1 MPAKIVGEGGAARA
15 AAAKRPVSVYFE
27 LNKLILRTFCAR
39 QSKSQTLFCIIYGQV
54 ISVFKTAGQA
64 VPGGV
69 AGAEVGYRM
78 GSWELVEA
86 MANRKQTNIVYN

>member
-1 MPAKIVGEGGAARA
+1 MPAKIVEGGTARA

-27 LNKLILRTFCAR
+27 LNKLILRTFCTR

-69 AGAEVGYRM
+69 AEVGGARV
-78 GSWELVEA
+78 VES
-86 MANRKQTNIVYN
+86 